1 MIRRG
6 EGGGRGAVWAFMVAR
21 GVGGVIVFPQ
31 HGSQSN
37 RTRANI
43 KAIPTPHR
51 PPSPLRILMSLRLM
65 RI

>member
-21 GVGGVIVFPQ
+21 GVGVIVFPQ

-37 RTRANI
+37 RTRAQVD
-43 KAIPTPHR
+43 AYLTPSCGR
-51 PPSPLRILMSLRLM
+51 QVRGSL
-65 RI
+65 